1 MEILREVDGSCRE
14 WYIYDY
20 LGNLQYF
27 VISCSVTLIALID
40 RLISDTY
47 NQ

>member
-20 LGNLQYF
+20 LEPAVFRNIMF
-27 VISCSVTLIALID
+27 RNTHSFD
-40 RLISDTY
+40 
-47 NQ
+47 